1 MVQKYLLP
9 QPVSLVS
16 EWVVWGLVF
25 CWFSEGDCSDGV
37 SQETMAAADILTTIW
52 LLRKAASSTC
62 HLHSAFLSPSDFYF
76 FLFFFP
82 PISFQFYPVSLWPR
96 PCMAHLPV
104 TASPVTCFP
113 FGTAGPKSVVSLFPP
128 SLNHGSTWIT
138 CRSCVTG
145 TDLRLVHSWLTL
157 SRNTELDGFRM
168 FCSSLLSFI
177 LSLVAG
183 N

>member
-1 MVQKYLLP
+1 MVWAKRRWQQQISWPLSGCLEKQLLA
-9 QPVSLVS
+9 PVICTLPS
-16 EWVVWGLVF
+16 
-25 CWFSEGDCSDGV
+25 
-37 SQETMAAADILTTIW
+37 
-52 LLRKAASSTC
+52 C
-62 HLHSAFLSPSDFYF
+62 HLVIFTFFY
-76 FLFFFP
+76 FFFP
-82 PISFQFYPVSLWPR
+82 PFLFSFIQFPYGPFP
-96 PCMAHLPV
+96 MAHLPV

-113 FGTAGPKSVVSLFPP
+113 SGTAGPKSVVSLFPP